1 TSIQLLDEWNVA
13 YAILN
18 PLTPGGR
25 QLNPELDAAIC
36 AAVNDWQVHEWL
48 DKEPRMR
55 ASIIAP
61 LEYPELAVKEI
72 EKRAKD
78 KRFVQVQFSGRPRE
92 PMGRPKYWPIYEVA
106 EHYGLKVMSHAFGS
120 GGQPITGAGWPS
132 FYIED
137 HVGPAQSMQA
147 NIISLVGEGV
157 FERFPKLRVVSAE
170 NGFGWVPSL
179 MWRMDASYQQFKSE
193 VPHLRRLPSE
203 YISEFCHF
211 CTQPVEEPHRP
222 KDFLKL
228 FEMWPAAADRLMF
241 ASDYAHWDSTAP
253 TACCRSS
260 CPRSSSARSSTAT
273 PWSCTGWNEVR
284 RRLRRRDPTRRAED
298 RRGRRPLDR
307 RLQREGRVLRA
318 AQLLPPPGRPVHAG
332 ALLGLLAVT
341 AAPTRAARCARGS
354 CGARSRRPCRARC
367 ASRARARS
375 SRAPGTA
382 GSTTSAPANPGARPS
397 GSASALTM

>member
-1 TSIQLLDEWNVA
+1 MVVAQPLETKPGKVRPAIVDTDVHNELDSERDLYPFLDERWLEHLRTYGMHSFSGATYPRFLNRRADSKPPSGRAEGSDCSWTSIQLLDEWNVA

-203 YISEFCHF
+203 YISEFCYF

-241 ASDYAHWDSTAP
+241 ASDYAHWDWD
-253 TACCRSS
+253 
-260 CPRSSSARSSTAT
+260 CPD
-273 PWSCTGWNEVR
+273 GM
-284 RRLRRRDPTRRAED
+284 
-298 RRGRRPLDR
+298 
-307 RLQREGRVLRA
+307 
-318 AQLLPPPGRPVHAG
+318 LPVKLPEELERKIFYRNAVE
-332 ALLGLLAVT
+332 LYGLE
-341 AAPTRAARCARGS
+341 
-354 CGARSRRPCRARC
+354 
-367 ASRARARS
+367 
-375 SRAPGTA
+375 
-382 GSTTSAPANPGARPS
+382 
-397 GSASALTM
+397 